1 MVKAAMTMRT
11 MRTKTARKEAMT
23 APLVRWQKPWNCKH
37 MGTQLARRLPS
48 CATYTIAAA
57 ADAAAVSKPT
67 MMVSQMS
74 SRSLTPVALELIM
87 MVAAEKGSDSTI
99 IISSTTRDLTYNG
112 AGEIDELRP
121 GGGGGG
127 GDGGE
132 QGQQDESADDDDDT
146 HATRRPHSLLHRRR
160 HPLEL
165 GNTY

>member
-74 SRSLTPVALELIM
+74 SRSLTPVALELM

-99 IISSTTRDLTYNG
+99 IILSWG
-112 AGEIDELRP
+112 A
-121 GGGGGG
+121 
-127 GDGGE
+127 
-132 QGQQDESADDDDDT
+132 T
-146 HATRRPHSLLHRRR
+146 H
-160 HPLEL
+160 
-165 GNTY
+165 